1 MNIQQLLQMHEQH
14 YNTMKT
20 ALLKLQEE
28 PKEECTKSVCELIQ
42 QIESKQQEPEKAED
56 ECDWVAKGNHVLDTQ
71 PDKLEGD
78 TKRTDNYIAT
88 CKKEWALAVA
98 PNRHNPSESELMACI
113 VSYIQNLENCTLK
126 YKQNKGGMLGTTIKL
141 LKLEKTDDWIVTTK
155 KVENEVKA
163 LKYKPM
169 PLEAAKAKW
178 MCKDGTVL
186 TIPKLRAFVKS
197 QLDQKASAVPSYQ
210 LMLLSFFAYHGNR
223 PEDWCIAYGIEN
235 GSPNEEGNISHY
247 CPKTETMHIYKD
259 GKCKK
264 AYPTRIFK
272 VHEQVARAIC
282 FHIAVDEPRNFLVYS
297 NNDTAK
303 ARRKINDSL
312 KRKEAGLFCE
322 GDSKGFGFPDPIPTT
337 DSQGKTKLI
346 YITPTDLRHLFETHI
361 RYSKDKI
368 PKEERLE
375 LMKQIGHSD
384 DVALSDYAQT
394 YRPLVEWAEANEQ

>member
-28 PKEECTKSVCELIQ
+28 SKPKAECTKTVCELIQ

-78 TKRTDNYIAT
+78 TKRTDNYITT
-88 CKKEWALAVA
+88 CKKEWALAVG
-98 PNRHNPSESELMACI
+98 PNRYNPSESELMACI

-169 PLEAAKAKW
+169 PLEVAKAKW

-197 QLDQKASAVPSYQ
+197 QLDQKASAV
-210 LMLLSFFAYHGNR
+210 
-223 PEDWCIAYGIEN
+223 
-235 GSPNEEGNISHY
+235 
-247 CPKTETMHIYKD
+247 
-259 GKCKK
+259 
-264 AYPTRIFK
+264 
-272 VHEQVARAIC
+272 
-282 FHIAVDEPRNFLVYS
+282 
-297 NNDTAK
+297 
-303 ARRKINDSL
+303 
-312 KRKEAGLFCE
+312 
-322 GDSKGFGFPDPIPTT
+322 
-337 DSQGKTKLI
+337 
-346 YITPTDLRHLFETHI
+346 
-361 RYSKDKI
+361 
-368 PKEERLE
+368 
-375 LMKQIGHSD
+375 
-384 DVALSDYAQT
+384 
-394 YRPLVEWAEANEQ
+394 YRPTS